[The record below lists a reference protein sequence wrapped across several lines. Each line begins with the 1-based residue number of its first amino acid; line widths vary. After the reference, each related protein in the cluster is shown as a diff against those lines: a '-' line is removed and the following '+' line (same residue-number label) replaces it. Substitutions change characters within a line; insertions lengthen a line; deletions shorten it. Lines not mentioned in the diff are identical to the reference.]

1 MKTKMMKLANILV
14 LSSMLILLWSFQ
26 LPKDIDQ
33 SKIPLKIKKKLDQEL
48 AEYYSVRR
56 KACELDALV
65 RAEDFVDSIIVNKIN
80 IDVLKGISFPKK
92 PVRPQSPGEIKL
104 DDTTVIRPI
113 LK

>member
-1 MKTKMMKLANILV
+1 
-14 LSSMLILLWSFQ
+14 MLILLLSFQ

-33 SKIPLKIKKKLDQEL
+33 SKIPIRVKKKLDREL
-48 AEYYSVRR
+48 AEYYYERR